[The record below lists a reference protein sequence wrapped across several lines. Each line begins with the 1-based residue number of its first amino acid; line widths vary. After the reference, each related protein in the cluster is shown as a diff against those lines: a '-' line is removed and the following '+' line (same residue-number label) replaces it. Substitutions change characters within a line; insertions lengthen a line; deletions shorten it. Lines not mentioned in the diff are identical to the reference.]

1 MKRNAESPGKYRN
14 KVALSA
20 RFRRTESGHF
30 MSFGEE
36 TFWTVIKRRIPM
48 EMMKNPEQQPRP
60 GRGKLILQ
68 FLKGSKTFFFIC
80 MFCSALSGLAETV
93 MPQIVRVTVDNIIGS
108 ASVEN
113 LSPVIRSALAAFGG
127 PEYLRV
133 HLWIMAL
140 AVVAVALVNVAAI
153 YCFRVFNARGGET
166 LVKNMRDTLYRHIAR
181 LPFQWHMQN
190 HTGDIIQRC
199 TSDIDTTRNFISEQL
214 IVLVRI
220 LFMLVLSMM
229 FMFSMNVTL
238 TLIAMAPLPVIV
250 WYSIFF
256 HHKFRKGFQ
265 ECDENE
271 GKLSAMVQ
279 ENLTGV
285 RVVRAFGRERYE
297 RDRFGKQNSFY
308 TGLWV
313 KLGKLMAFFWCSAD
327 ILSGIQIMLVVIFG
341 VLFCLHR
348 GMTAGEFIA
357 FVSYNGMLVWP
368 VRQLGRMISEMSK
381 AGVGID
387 RIGYIMDAEEEKDEP
402 DAFDAPMDGDI
413 RFEHVTFGYEGSP
426 EMLHDVDLTIP
437 AGTTLGILGGTGSG
451 KSTMMYLLDRL
462 YPLPEEGGR
471 ITVGGTDIRKIRL
484 EHLRRN
490 IGIVLQEPFLFSRT
504 LRENLAI
511 TSPDLDEAAL
521 RDAARTACLEET
533 IASFSKGYD
542 TFVGERGVTLS
553 GGQKQ
558 RAAIARM
565 LMRQTPIMI
574 FDDSLSA
581 VDTET
586 DAKIRSALEK
596 RFGSATIILISH
608 RITTLSKADKV
619 LVLDHGSVAQF
630 GTPAELS
637 ALPGLYQQIEGIQSF
652 HGEDPS
658 GDPIHS
664 AKQMPRQIAADGE
677 EAQNRNS
684 CDDCRESEVSE

>member
-1 MKRNAESPGKYRN
+1 M
-14 KVALSA
+14 
-20 RFRRTESGHF
+20 
-30 MSFGEE
+30 E
-36 TFWTVIKRRIPM
+36 TSKTP
-48 EMMKNPEQQPRP
+48 EMQPRP
-60 GRGKLILQ
+60 GRGKLLYH
-68 FLKGSKTFFFIC
+68 FLKGSKGFFIFC
-80 MFCSALSGLAETV
+80 MLCAALSGLAEMLT
-93 MPQIVRVTVDNIIGS
+93 PQIIRVTVDNVLGS
-108 ASVEN
+108 APTDT
-113 LSPVIRSALAAFGG
+113 LSPWVQKLLAAAGG
-127 PEYLRV
+127 PEAIRSR
-133 HLWIMAL
+133 LWIMAL
-140 AVVAVALVNVAAI
+140 AVVAVSLLKVAAI
-153 YCFRVFNARGGET
+153 YGFRVSNARGGET
-166 LVKNMRDTLYRHIAR
+166 LVKNMRDTLYRHIER

-214 IVLVRI
+214 TPLIRI
-220 LFMLVLSMM
+220 LFMVVLSIV
-229 FMFSMNVTL
+229 FMLGMNVPL
-238 TLIAMAPLPVIV
+238 TFIAMAPLPVIV
-250 WYSIFF
+250 WYSLFF
-256 HHKFRKGFQ
+256 HRKFRKGFQ

-297 RDRFGKQNSFY
+297 RDRFGKQNNYY
-308 TGLWV
+308 TSLWV
-313 KLGKLMAFFWCSAD
+313 KLGRLMAFFWCSAD
-327 ILSGIQIMLVVIFG
+327 ILSGVQIMLVVIFG

-357 FVSYNGMLVWP
+357 FLSYNGMLVWP

-387 RIGYIMDAEEEKDEP
+387 RIGYIMDAEEEKDRP
-402 DAFDAPMDGDI
+402 GASDAPMDGDI
-413 RFEHVTFGYEGSP
+413 RFEHVSFAYEGCP
-426 EMLHDVDLTIP
+426 EMLHDIDLTIP
-437 AGTTLGILGGTGSG
+437 AGSTLGILGGTGSG

-462 YPLPEEGGR
+462 YPLPEDGGR
-471 ITVGGTDIRKIRL
+471 ITIGGKDIREIRL

-504 LRENLAI
+504 IRENLAL
-511 TSPDLDEAAL
+511 TSPDIGEEEMREASRA
-521 RDAARTACLEET
+521 ACLEET
-533 IASFSKGYD
+533 IDSFTKGYD

-565 LMRQTPIMI
+565 LTRSTPIMI

-586 DAKIRSALEK
+586 DAKIRAALEK

-619 LVLDHGSVAQF
+619 LVLDHGAVAQY

-637 ALPGLYQQIEGIQSF
+637 AQPGLYKQIEEIQSY
-652 HGEDPS
+652 H
-658 GDPIHS
+658 H
-664 AKQMPRQIAADGE
+664 E
-677 EAQNRNS
+677 E
-684 CDDCRESEVSE
+684 EVNA